1 MSDRTARRLAWAL
14 FGVELVLFG
23 IGVWLTILIG
33 SHRGGVVADLVS
45 DAGYLLAFVLLFPG
59 LGVVL
64 ATRRPRNPLGWLM
77 LVVGFFAVEP
87 LSIYGTY
94 ALETG
99 RSGGAAAL
107 AATSWTWVP
116 AIGISGVFVLLLF
129 PDGHL
134 PSPRWRWFAWAAAIG
149 MVVVSLAIFFGPG
162 DLADFDHPEL
172 RNPFGIEALE
182 SFIGVFYAAL
192 LVIPLGILGGALSLV
207 VRYRRSGPVERLQ
220 IRWLATAAVI
230 VAILYGGAMAAS
242 ILFGATWG
250 SGSDDPG
257 WILAIQ
263 NAAVL
268 SFGLLPISIGVAVLR
283 YRLYEIDVVIRKA
296 VIVTA
301 IAAFFTAVYLAV
313 VGGIGALVESRST
326 TALSFISAAVV
337 AALFQPVLRR
347 ARRLADRVVY
357 GKRATPYEVLAEF
370 SERVGE
376 TYAADDVLPRMA
388 RVVAEGVGASRADV
402 WLRVGDRVR
411 VAASWPSDAEPRDP
425 VAFAGDEL
433 PELPGAD
440 ASFRVEHHG
449 EVFGALTVT
458 MPASDPMDEAKARL
472 VDGLATQGGL
482 VMRNVRLSEDLRLR
496 LQDLKAAQ
504 KRLVA
509 AQDLERRRLERNIHD
524 GAQQQLVALA
534 VKLRLVDSLVG
545 RDDEK
550 AHALLADLQ
559 STASE
564 ALDDLRD
571 LARGVYPPLL
581 ADKGLGEALAAQV
594 TRSVVPI
601 EIAPDG
607 IGRYAPEVEAAV
619 YFSVLEA
626 LQNVAKYA
634 AASHAAVRLGLD
646 GRNVTFEVEDD
657 GIGFDPSATSGT
669 GLQGIADRLGA
680 LDGSV
685 VVRSAPGQGTVISG
699 RIPVGE
705 A

>member
-1 MSDRTARRLAWAL
+1 VSEHTARRLAWAV
-14 FGVELVLFG
+14 FGVELVMFG
-23 IGVWLTILIG
+23 IGGWLTILLG
-33 SHRGGVVADLVS
+33 LHHGDVVAELVS
-45 DAGYLLAFVLLFPG
+45 DGGYLLAFVLLFPG

-77 LVVGFFAVEP
+77 LAVGFFAVEP
-87 LSIYGTY
+87 ISIYGMY

-99 RSGGAAAL
+99 RPWGDWAVAAM
-107 AATSWTWVP
+107 SWSWVP
-116 AIGISGVFVLLLF
+116 VIGISGVFVLLLF
-129 PDGHL
+129 PDGRL
-134 PSPRWRWFAWAAAIG
+134 PSPRWRWFAWTEAVG
-149 MVVVSLAIFFGPG
+149 MVLISLAILLEPS
-162 DLADFDHPEL
+162 DLADFGHPEL
-172 RNPFGIEALE
+172 ENPFGIEALE
-182 SFIGVFYAAL
+182 SVIGVSYAAL
-192 LVIPLGILGGALSLV
+192 LVIPLGILGAAWSLV
-207 VRYRRSGPVERLQ
+207 VRFRRSGPTERLQ
-220 IRWLATAAVI
+220 IRWLATAAAV
-230 VAILYGGAMAAS
+230 VAILYGGAMVAS
-242 ILFGATWG
+242 IVFGATWE
-250 SGSDDPG
+250 SGSEDPG
-257 WILAIQ
+257 WIVALQ

-268 SFGLLPISIGVAVLR
+268 SFGLLPLSIGVAVLR
-283 YRLYEIDVVIRKA
+283 YRLYDIDVVIRKA

-301 IAAFFTAVYLAV
+301 IAAFFTIVYLAV

-326 TALSFISAAVV
+326 TALSFVSAAVV

-357 GKRATPYEVLAEF
+357 GKRATPYEVLTEF
-370 SERVGE
+370 SERLGG

-388 RVVAEGVGASRADV
+388 RVAAEGVGATRADV
-402 WLRVGDRVR
+402 WLRVGDRLR
-411 VAASWPSDAEPRDP
+411 IAASSPSDAEPHEP
-425 VAFAGDEL
+425 VPFVGDDL
-433 PELPGAD
+433 PVLAGAD

-472 VDGLATQGGL
+472 IEGLAAQGGL

-496 LQDLKAAQ
+496 LEDLKAAQ

-509 AQDLERRRLERNIHD
+509 VQDQERRRIERNIHD

-550 AHALLADLQ
+550 AHASLAELQ
-559 STASE
+559 SAASE
-564 ALDDLRD
+564 TLADLRD
-571 LARGVYPPLL
+571 LARGIYPPLL
-581 ADKGLGEALAAQV
+581 ADKGLAEALAAQAR
-594 TRSVVPI
+594 RSVVPV

-626 LQNVAKYA
+626 LQNIAKYA
-634 AASHAAVRLGLD
+634 RASHATVRLGLD
-646 GRNVTFEVEDD
+646 DGSLTFEVEDD
-657 GIGFDPSATSGT
+657 GVGFDSAAARGT

-685 VVRSAPGQGTVISG
+685 DVRSAPGEGTVVAG
-699 RIPVGE
+699 RIPVG
-705 A
+705 AA